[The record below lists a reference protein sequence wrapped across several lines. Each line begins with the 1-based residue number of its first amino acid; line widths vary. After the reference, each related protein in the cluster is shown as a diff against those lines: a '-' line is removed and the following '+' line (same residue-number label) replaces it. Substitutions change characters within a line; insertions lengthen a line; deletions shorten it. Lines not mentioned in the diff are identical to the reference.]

1 LGNFQFRTS
10 TNQAPRYAQ
19 PGEPMQE
26 MTIIM
31 ELKLL
36 ADVGLVGYPNAG
48 KSTLLSAVSS
58 ARHKIV
64 KIADEL
70 DVNIDVIRHIIET
83 DYEPYQVTRYSKVQD
98 TDGHGWRLFSQ
109 LTDDNDVDF
118 TYYNG
123 LVRAAYDN
131 IASVGDP
138 NIIFAG
144 TKWENVKPYV

>member
-1 LGNFQFRTS
+1 MVRS
-10 TNQAPRYAQ
+10 RY
-19 PGEPMQE
+19 EKE
-26 MTIIM
+26 
-31 ELKLL
+31 KYLL
-36 ADVGLVGYPNAG
+36 VREKQG
-48 KSTLLSAVSS
+48 KTPEEQDAY
-58 ARHKIV
+58 KIV

-70 DVNIDVIRHIIET
+70 GVNTDVIRHIIET
-83 DYEPYQVTRYSKVQD
+83 DYEPYQVTRYNKVQD

>member
-1 LGNFQFRTS
+1 MSKLIKMHELTDKLIKKYRVVIF
-10 TNQAPRYAQ
+10 
-19 PGEPMQE
+19 GEMHIPEEQD
-26 MTIIM
+26 
-31 ELKLL
+31 
-36 ADVGLVGYPNAG
+36 AY
-48 KSTLLSAVSS
+48 
-58 ARHKIV
+58 KIV